1 MSTVFSWMVAGL
13 LVTGA
18 TAYYAATSGWY
29 LSLMQGMG
37 FWLVILAPF
46 AFLLVMNFGLQKLSV
61 SALALCFLA
70 FAGTMGVSLGGIFFA
85 YSLGS
90 LAQVFAIA
98 AGTFAIMAIAG
109 YTTKVDLSK
118 FGSILFMGLLGII
131 LATGL
136 VVADAIVVVEAVS
149 ARIEPLS
156 WDDAESLMDQKML
169 PLIINT
175 SSRGMKGENPIT
187 CALAAQT
194 RETVVNDI
202 VYNPLQTALL
212 QSAEGR
218 GCRTVDGLGMLL
230 HQARPAFQAFFGGRV
245 VVDAG
250 LRHKVERHMGLV

>member
-1 MSTVFSWMVAGL
+1 MDSQPPNIFGNGQPTFQDANSISSPNIASFMSTVFSWMVAGL

-131 LATGL
+131 LASVVNWWMKSTMMEFLISAGGVLLFTGL
-136 VVADAIVVVEAVS
+136 VAYDTQRLKRIAAGVEFGQVD
-149 ARIEPLS
+149 PLK
-156 WDDAESLMDQKML
+156 L
-169 PLIINT
+169 
-175 SSRGMKGENPIT
+175 
-187 CALAAQT
+187 
-194 RETVVNDI
+194 
-202 VYNPLQTALL
+202 ALL
-212 QSAEGR
+212 GATSLYLDFLNLFLFLLRLLGR
-218 GCRTVDGLGMLL
+218 RD
-230 HQARPAFQAFFGGRV
+230 
-245 VVDAG
+245 
-250 LRHKVERHMGLV
+250 

>member
-1 MSTVFSWMVAGL
+1 MESQPPNSFGNGQPTFQDANSISSPDIASFMSTVFSWMVAGL

-37 FWLVILAPF
+37 FWLVMLAPF

-61 SALALCFLA
+61 TTLALCFLA

-131 LATGL
+131 LASVVNWWMKSTMMEFLISAGGVLLFTGL
-136 VVADAIVVVEAVS
+136 VAYDTQRLKRIAAGVEFGQVD
-149 ARIEPLS
+149 PLK
-156 WDDAESLMDQKML
+156 L
-169 PLIINT
+169 
-175 SSRGMKGENPIT
+175 
-187 CALAAQT
+187 
-194 RETVVNDI
+194 
-202 VYNPLQTALL
+202 ALL
-212 QSAEGR
+212 GATSLYLDFLNLFLFLLRLLGR
-218 GCRTVDGLGMLL
+218 RD
-230 HQARPAFQAFFGGRV
+230 
-245 VVDAG
+245 
-250 LRHKVERHMGLV
+250 

>member
-1 MSTVFSWMVAGL
+1 MESQPPNIFGNGQPTFQYANSISSPDIASFMSTVFSWMVAGL

-18 TAYYAATSGWY
+18 TAYHAATSGWH

-37 FWLVILAPF
+37 FWLVMLAPF

-61 SALALCFLA
+61 TTLALCFLA

-131 LATGL
+131 LASVVNWWMKSTMMEFLISAGGVLLFTGL
-136 VVADAIVVVEAVS
+136 VAYDTQRLKRIAAGVEFGQVD
-149 ARIEPLS
+149 PLK
-156 WDDAESLMDQKML
+156 L
-169 PLIINT
+169 
-175 SSRGMKGENPIT
+175 
-187 CALAAQT
+187 
-194 RETVVNDI
+194 
-202 VYNPLQTALL
+202 ALL
-212 QSAEGR
+212 GATSLYLDFLNLFLFLLRLLGR
-218 GCRTVDGLGMLL
+218 RD
-230 HQARPAFQAFFGGRV
+230 
-245 VVDAG
+245 
-250 LRHKVERHMGLV
+250 

>member
-1 MSTVFSWMVAGL
+1 MDSQPPNIFGSGQPTFQDANAISSPDIASFMSTVFSWMVAGL

-37 FWLVILAPF
+37 FWLVMLAPF

-61 SALALCFLA
+61 TTLALCFLA

-131 LATGL
+131 LASVVNWWMKSTMMEFLISAGGVLLFTGL
-136 VVADAIVVVEAVS
+136 VAYDTQRLKRIAAGVEFGQVD
-149 ARIEPLS
+149 PLK
-156 WDDAESLMDQKML
+156 L
-169 PLIINT
+169 
-175 SSRGMKGENPIT
+175 
-187 CALAAQT
+187 
-194 RETVVNDI
+194 
-202 VYNPLQTALL
+202 ALL
-212 QSAEGR
+212 GATSLYLDFLNLFLFLLRLLGR
-218 GCRTVDGLGMLL
+218 RD
-230 HQARPAFQAFFGGRV
+230 
-245 VVDAG
+245 
-250 LRHKVERHMGLV
+250 

>member
-1 MSTVFSWMVAGL
+1 MESQPPNIFGNGQPTFQDANSISSPDIASFMSTVFSWMVAGL
-13 LVTGA
+13 LVTCA

-37 FWLVILAPF
+37 FWLVMLAPF

-61 SALALCFLA
+61 TTLALCFLA

-131 LATGL
+131 LASVVNWWMKSTMMEFLISAGGVLLFTGL
-136 VVADAIVVVEAVS
+136 VAYDTQRLKRIAAGVEFGQVD
-149 ARIEPLS
+149 PLK
-156 WDDAESLMDQKML
+156 L
-169 PLIINT
+169 
-175 SSRGMKGENPIT
+175 
-187 CALAAQT
+187 
-194 RETVVNDI
+194 
-202 VYNPLQTALL
+202 ALL
-212 QSAEGR
+212 GATSLYLDFLNLFLFLLRLLGR
-218 GCRTVDGLGMLL
+218 RD
-230 HQARPAFQAFFGGRV
+230 
-245 VVDAG
+245 
-250 LRHKVERHMGLV
+250 

>member
-1 MSTVFSWMVAGL
+1 MDSQPPNIFGSGQPTFQDATSISSPDIASFMSTVFSWMVAGL

-37 FWLVILAPF
+37 FWVVMLAPF

-61 SALALCFLA
+61 TTLALCFLA

-90 LAQVFAIA
+90 LAQVFVIA

-131 LATGL
+131 LASVVNWWMKSTMMEFLISAGGVLLFTGL
-136 VVADAIVVVEAVS
+136 VAYDTQRLKRIAAGVEFGQVD
-149 ARIEPLS
+149 PLK
-156 WDDAESLMDQKML
+156 L
-169 PLIINT
+169 
-175 SSRGMKGENPIT
+175 
-187 CALAAQT
+187 
-194 RETVVNDI
+194 
-202 VYNPLQTALL
+202 ALL
-212 QSAEGR
+212 GATSLYLDFLNLFLFLLRLLGR
-218 GCRTVDGLGMLL
+218 RD
-230 HQARPAFQAFFGGRV
+230 
-245 VVDAG
+245 
-250 LRHKVERHMGLV
+250 

>member
-1 MSTVFSWMVAGL
+1 MESQPPNIFGNGQPTFQDANSVSSPDIASFMSTVFSWMVAGL

-37 FWLVILAPF
+37 FWLVMLAPF

-61 SALALCFLA
+61 TTLALCFLA

-131 LATGL
+131 LASVVNWWMKSTMMEFLISAGGVLLFTGL
-136 VVADAIVVVEAVS
+136 VAYDTQRLKRIAAGVEFGQVD
-149 ARIEPLS
+149 PLK
-156 WDDAESLMDQKML
+156 L
-169 PLIINT
+169 
-175 SSRGMKGENPIT
+175 
-187 CALAAQT
+187 
-194 RETVVNDI
+194 
-202 VYNPLQTALL
+202 ALL
-212 QSAEGR
+212 GATSLYLDFLNLFLFLLRLLGR
-218 GCRTVDGLGMLL
+218 RD
-230 HQARPAFQAFFGGRV
+230 
-245 VVDAG
+245 
-250 LRHKVERHMGLV
+250 

>member
-1 MSTVFSWMVAGL
+1 MESHPPNIFGNGQPTFQDANSISSPDIASFMSTVFSWMVAGL

-37 FWLVILAPF
+37 FWLVMLAPF

-61 SALALCFLA
+61 TTLALCFLA

-131 LATGL
+131 LASVVNWWMKSTMMEFLISAGGVLLFTGL
-136 VVADAIVVVEAVS
+136 VAYDTQRLKRIAAGVEFGQVD
-149 ARIEPLS
+149 PLK
-156 WDDAESLMDQKML
+156 L
-169 PLIINT
+169 
-175 SSRGMKGENPIT
+175 
-187 CALAAQT
+187 
-194 RETVVNDI
+194 
-202 VYNPLQTALL
+202 ALL
-212 QSAEGR
+212 GATSLYLDFLNLFLFLLRLLGR
-218 GCRTVDGLGMLL
+218 RD
-230 HQARPAFQAFFGGRV
+230 
-245 VVDAG
+245 
-250 LRHKVERHMGLV
+250 